1 MVRLIATDLDG
12 TLIPAGKPIPPDV
25 LEALRQALAQGVPV
39 VPASGRSL
47 AAIPEE
53 ILSLPGLRYVI
64 SSNGAMIQDVQERK
78 LLRQVLMAAPEAA
91 KLLRMLVEEGVYS
104 CVYCG
109 NRIYNWQWLPEYLA
123 RYFPGRMP
131 IFRQNPREDLAAF
144 LEEQGF
150 GVEKIFIA
158 VHDPDKRRRIR
169 DQIRHWPQ
177 VQITSSSDWNL
188 EINRLGADK
197 GSALAWLAARL
208 GVPQEET
215 AALGDN
221 ENDRSMLAFA
231 GRSAAPESAEP
242 EIRAL
247 AGETF
252 PPCQEGGA
260 AQWIRKLLEEKSK
273 TP

>member
-1 MVRLIATDLDG
+1 MQKLGFNDGVTDPRNRVVWHTLRHTFATRMLESGVDIY
-12 TLIPAGKPIPPDV
+12 TLK
-25 LEALRQALAQGVPV
+25 
-39 VPASGRSL
+39 
-47 AAIPEE
+47 
-53 ILSLPGLRYVI
+53 
-64 SSNGAMIQDVQERK
+64 
-78 LLRQVLMAAPEAA
+78 VLMGHHSVTTTE
-91 KLLRMLVEEGVYS
+91 VYLHL
-104 CVYCG
+104 C
-109 NRIYNWQWLPEYLA
+109 
-123 RYFPGRMP
+123 
-131 IFRQNPREDLAAF
+131 
-144 LEEQGF
+144 
-150 GVEKIFIA
+150 
-158 VHDPDKRRRIR
+158 DPDKRRRIR

-197 GSALAWLAARL
+197 GSALSWLAARL
-208 GVPQEET
+208 GNPQEQT